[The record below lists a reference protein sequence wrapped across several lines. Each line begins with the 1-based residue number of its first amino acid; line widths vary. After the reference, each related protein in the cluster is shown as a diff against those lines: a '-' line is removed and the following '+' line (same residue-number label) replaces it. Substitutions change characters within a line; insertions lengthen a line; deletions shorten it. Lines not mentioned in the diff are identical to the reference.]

1 MKNRPRIICLS
12 AICIFTI
19 FIFNSFTFQ
28 DKEGEKSIFEHLS
41 FDEVIKVEIE
51 TDIDSLLNTK
61 RSEEEL
67 PATFSYKDEKGK
79 KRSWNVE
86 LQVRG
91 KFRRR
96 VCPFPPLF
104 VNFSKKELEA
114 AGFNDHNDL
123 KLVTHCVDNEV
134 GDENVLREY
143 LTYKLYQILSPT
155 HYRVQL
161 VKVKYSDDN
170 SSTGFTRYGI
180 LMEDEDEM
188 RGRYASKVCDDC
200 YSTPKDSFQSACV
213 NTHDLFQYMIG
224 NTDWS
229 TPMLRNMK
237 LLQPKDSAAFMLV
250 PYDFDFSGLVKA
262 PYASPDGTL
271 GIKTVRER
279 VFLGFAESVEELQP
293 TIKIFQEQK
302 PNLLNCIKKF
312 KLLPSESRQDIQEYI
327 ESFYRC
333 LDEGLDLKTPG
344 KC

>member
-28 DKEGEKSIFEHLS
+28 DREGEKSIFEHLS

-229 TPMLRNMK
+229 MAKQHNIK
-237 LLQPKDSAAFMLV
+237 LIHFADKTSPLPV
-250 PYDFDFSGLVKA
+250 PYDFDYSGMVNA
-262 PYASPDGTL
+262 HYAIPPSKLP
-271 GIKTVRER
+271 IKSVRER
-279 VFLGFAESVEELQP
+279 YFQWRGANSDELKE
-293 TIKIFQEQK
+293 TLALFEA
-302 PNLLNCIKKF
+302 KKEALYDLIIHF
-312 KLLPSESRQDIQEYI
+312 EPLAMESRIDIMTYLD
-327 ESFYRC
+327 SFYKNMPQAQR
-333 LDEGLDLKTPG
+333 LASR
-344 KC
+344 